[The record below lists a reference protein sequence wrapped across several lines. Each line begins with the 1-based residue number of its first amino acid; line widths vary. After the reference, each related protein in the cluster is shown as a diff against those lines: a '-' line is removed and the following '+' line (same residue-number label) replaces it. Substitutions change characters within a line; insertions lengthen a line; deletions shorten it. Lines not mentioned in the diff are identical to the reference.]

1 MFNDAQVKDLQR
13 AFKRIFAMPITRSTY
28 RELQNAVMAVT
39 GGDVGSSN
47 QLFQGLLTG
56 NAHDELTKKGAK
68 KEIEDFIENFSIS
81 TRTARD
87 VFEKGEFINLVSTD
101 ILNRQNHLV
110 FLTRIRRV
118 DGEELQFITDPEG
131 AINYMNHLV
140 TRLGELNRNPQ
151 TKHILPNYSDQ
162 LKTLQA
168 HIGTL
173 LSGSTITGE
182 IPVSEEG

>member
-1 MFNDAQVKDLQR
+1 MFTDTQVKDLGN

-28 RELQNAVMAVT
+28 RELQNAVMTVT
-39 GGDVGSSN
+39 NGDTQSSN
-47 QLFQGLLTG
+47 NLFQGLLTG
-56 NAHDELTKKGAK
+56 SAPDDLTKKGPK
-68 KEIEDFIENFSIS
+68 KEILEFIDEFGIF
-81 TRTARD
+81 TQTARN

-101 ILNRQNHLV
+101 ILNRQNLLV

-151 TKHILPNYSDQ
+151 TKHILSNYTDQ
-162 LKTLQA
+162 LTTLQNN
-168 HIGTL
+168 IGTL
-173 LSGSTITGE
+173 ISGGTIGGE
-182 IPVSEEG
+182 IIPEQES